1 MRFCSGDA
9 GAVSSLRAVQTSTT
23 AVDDG
28 SERRASSP
36 VRTRSWYRFCH
47 CVSRVPRSCGRYI
60 GPTVLDRKGLPALF
74 RISLWG
80 LISVIGIPL
89 LSGTMPEWGAAQM
102 RTHLPALVG
111 WIMYGASVSMLIQGC
126 DALIARIF
134 GAEKEFTAP
143 AKKAKHVLI
152 LGGGFG
158 GMKTAERLEEELSGD
173 PSVAITLVSDT
184 NALLFTPMLAEVAGG
199 SLEPNHISTPLRG
212 SLHRTVVV
220 RGWLKRSVLNCAS
233 SKSLAAKSRTTN
245 SYSLWARCR

>member
-111 WIMYGASVSMLIQGC
+111 WITYGASCSLRIGRWRCQSGFYKSITSRARLLLVLEASLTKDNDSYEWDRSGCTALDNYIRYDFDTSAVACGMLHTTYSCCRQNIQ
-126 DALIARIF
+126 
-134 GAEKEFTAP
+134 T
-143 AKKAKHVLI
+143 
-152 LGGGFG
+152 
-158 GMKTAERLEEELSGD
+158 S
-173 PSVAITLVSDT
+173 
-184 NALLFTPMLAEVAGG
+184 
-199 SLEPNHISTPLRG
+199 
-212 SLHRTVVV
+212 
-220 RGWLKRSVLNCAS
+220 
-233 SKSLAAKSRTTN
+233 
-245 SYSLWARCR
+245 